1 MINTGMV
8 PTMEYND
15 AELVAQSLRGS
26 RDAFGQ
32 IVARYQTLICS
43 LAYSATGSLTQSE
56 DLSQETF
63 VTAWKQLADL
73 REPGKLRAW
82 LCGIVRN
89 LTRRSLRGQE
99 REPVHAA
106 EPLDVAQKSPAP
118 EPHPL
123 DQTISREEEAILW
136 RSLERIPETYREPLI
151 LFYREHESVEK
162 VAQVLDLSEDAVRQR
177 LARGRKLLHEK
188 VVAFVEGALRQTAPG
203 QSFAGTVLAALPLSA
218 GGVATAG
225 VGAAK
230 GTAAAKGSGLLF
242 LLSLPFIA
250 VFIGMLGAVVTV
262 QTVESPAARRRGYWV
277 LIKLL
282 LLVVALVMVENLAFV
297 LRHRWQ
303 WSAETFAL
311 VRVGYWWFFAMILAT
326 MHATGIRR
334 QRKSSQGTNSQTMS
348 PARKRVNVLAFCG
361 MAVGSMLWLL
371 GLTWRMGDR
380 MSAGIVA
387 ATVVLM
393 LAWGLGSGD
402 LPGEDRVSR
411 LRMSR
416 VFLGLWW
423 GVTLLLL
430 NWRLDVWMATV
441 RGTDLADAHRVLP
454 MWIVHVGT
462 VLLLLWAGWLMAK
475 PRGSLGDGE
484 RETSN
489 I

>member
-1 MINTGMV
+1 MI

-15 AELVAQSLRGS
+15 AELVAQSLHGS

-63 VTAWKQLADL
+63 VTAWKQLAEL

-89 LTRRSLRGQE
+89 LTRRTLRGQE
-99 REPVHAA
+99 REPAHAA
-106 EPLDVAQKSPAP
+106 EPLDFAQESPAP

-123 DQTISREEEAILW
+123 DQAISREEEAILW

-151 LFYREHESVEK
+151 LFYREHESVER

-177 LARGRKLLHEK
+177 LARGRKLLHQK
-188 VVAFVEGALRQTAPG
+188 VVMFVEGALRQTAPG

-218 GGVATAG
+218 GGVAATAG

-230 GTAAAKGSGLLF
+230 GTAAAKGGGLLF
-242 LLSLPFIA
+242 LLSLPFIG
-250 VFIGMLGAVVTV
+250 VFIAMLGAVMTV
-262 QTVESPAARRRGYWV
+262 QTVESPAARRRGYWG
-277 LIKLL
+277 LIILL
-282 LLVVALVMVENLAFV
+282 LLVVALMMVENLAFV

-303 WSAETFAL
+303 WSDETFAL

-326 MHATGIRR
+326 MHATGIRG
-334 QRKSSQGTNSQTMS
+334 QPESSQETNSEALS
-348 PARKRVNVLAFCG
+348 PTRKRVNALAFCG
-361 MAVGSMLWLL
+361 MAVGSMLWLF
-371 GLTWRMGDR
+371 GLAWRVGDR

-387 ATVVLM
+387 ATVVL
-393 LAWGLGSGD
+393 LLVWGLGSRD
-402 LPGEDRVSR
+402 LLGEDRVSR
-411 LRMSR
+411 LRFSR

-423 GVTLLLL
+423 GMTLLLL
-430 NWRLDVWMATV
+430 NWRLDVWMATA
-441 RGTDLADAHRVLP
+441 RGTDLADAHSVLP
-454 MWIVHVGT
+454 MWIVHLGT
-462 VLLLLWAGWLMAK
+462 LLLLLWAGWLMA
-475 PRGSLGDGE
+475 RGKAKG
-484 RETSN
+484 
-489 I
+489 

>member
-1 MINTGMV
+1 MV

-63 VTAWKQLADL
+63 VTAWKQLAEL

-89 LTRRSLRGQE
+89 LTRRTLRGQE
-99 REPVHAA
+99 REPAHAA
-106 EPLDVAQKSPAP
+106 EPLDIAQESPAP

-123 DQTISREEEAILW
+123 DQAISREEEAILW

-151 LFYREHESVEK
+151 LFYREHESVER

-203 QSFAGTVLAALPLSA
+203 QSFAGTVLAALPLTA
-218 GGVATAG
+218 GSVATAG

-230 GTAAAKGSGLLF
+230 GTAAAKGGGLLF
-242 LLSLPFIA
+242 LLSLPFIG
-250 VFIGMLGAVVTV
+250 VFITMLGAAVTV
-262 QTVESPAARRRGYWV
+262 QAIESPAARRRGYWG
-277 LIKLL
+277 LIILL
-282 LLVVALVMVENLAFV
+282 LLVVALVMVENMAFV

-303 WSAETFAL
+303 WSDQTYAL

-326 MHATGIRR
+326 MHATGIRP
-334 QRKSSQGTNSQTMS
+334 QKESSQGTNSQALS
-348 PARKRVNVLAFCG
+348 PARKRVNALAFCV
-361 MAVGSMLWLL
+361 MVVGSMLWLF
-371 GLTWRMGDR
+371 GLAWRMGDR

-393 LAWGLGSGD
+393 LVWGFGSRD
-402 LPGEDRVSR
+402 LLREDRVSR
-411 LRMSR
+411 LRFSR
-416 VFLGLWW
+416 VFLGSWW
-423 GVTLLLL
+423 GVILLLL
-430 NWRLDVWMATV
+430 NCRLDVWMATV
-441 RGTDLADAHRVLP
+441 RGTDLAEAHSVLP
-454 MWIVHVGT
+454 MWIVHLGT
-462 VLLLLWAGWLMAK
+462 LLLLLWAGWLMA
-475 PRGSLGDGE
+475 RGKAKGQMLNAKG
-484 RETSN
+484 
-489 I
+489 

>member
-1 MINTGMV
+1 MV
-8 PTMEYND
+8 PTLEYND

-63 VTAWKQLADL
+63 VTAWKQLAEL
-73 REPGKLRAW
+73 REPGRLRAW

-89 LTRRSLRGQE
+89 LTRRTLRGQE
-99 REPVHAA
+99 REPAHAA
-106 EPLDVAQKSPAP
+106 EPLDIAQESPAP

-123 DQTISREEEAILW
+123 DQAISREEEAILW

-151 LFYREHESVEK
+151 LFYREHESVER

-188 VVAFVEGALRQTAPG
+188 VVMFVEGALRQTAPG

-230 GTAAAKGSGLLF
+230 GTAAVKSGGLLF
-242 LLSLPFIA
+242 LLSLPL
-250 VFIGMLGAVVTV
+250 IGLFATMLGAVVTV
-262 QTVESPAARRRGYWV
+262 QSVESPTARRRGYWG
-277 LIKLL
+277 LILLL
-282 LLVVALVMVENLAFV
+282 LLVVALVMVESLAYV

-303 WSAETFAL
+303 WSDETFAL
-311 VRVGYWWFFAMILAT
+311 VRVGYWWLFAMILAT

-334 QRKSSQGTNSQTMS
+334 QWESSQGTNSQAMS
-348 PARKRVNVLAFCG
+348 PARQRVNALAFCV
-361 MAVGSMLWLL
+361 MAVGSLLWLF
-371 GLTWRMGDR
+371 GLAWRMGDW

-387 ATVVLM
+387 AIATVM
-393 LAWGLGSGD
+393 LAGVFGSYLRGTN
-402 LPGEDRVSR
+402 RVFN
-411 LRMSR
+411 LRMDW

-430 NWRLDVWMATV
+430 NWRLDVWIATV

-454 MWIVHVGT
+454 MWIVHLGT
-462 VLLLLWAGWLMAK
+462 LLLLLWAGWLMAK
-475 PRGSLGDGE
+475 LRGGGRKAES
-484 RETSN
+484 
-489 I
+489 

>member
-1 MINTGMV
+1 MV
-8 PTMEYND
+8 PAMEYND

-63 VTAWKQLADL
+63 VAAWKQLAEL

-89 LTRRSLRGQE
+89 LTRRTLRGQE
-99 REPVHAA
+99 REPAHAA
-106 EPLDVAQKSPAP
+106 EPLDVAQESPAP

-123 DQTISREEEAILW
+123 DQAISREEEAILW

-151 LFYREHESVEK
+151 LFYREHESVER

-188 VVAFVEGALRQTAPG
+188 VVMFVEGALRQTAPG
-203 QSFAGTVLAALPLSA
+203 QSFAGMVLAALPLSA

-225 VGAAK
+225 IGAAK
-230 GTAAAKGSGLLF
+230 GTAAAKSGGLLF
-242 LLSLPFIA
+242 LLSLPFIG
-250 VFIGMLGAVVTV
+250 VFITMLGAGVAA
-262 QTVESPAARRRGYWV
+262 QTIESPAARRRAYWG
-277 LIKLL
+277 LIILL
-282 LLVVALVMVENLAFV
+282 LLVGVVVMVDCLAHE

-303 WSAETFAL
+303 WSDETFAL

-326 MHATGIRR
+326 MHATGIRG
-334 QRKSSQGTNSQTMS
+334 QPESGQEMNSPALS
-348 PARKRVNVLAFCG
+348 PARKWITVLAGCG
-361 MAVGSMLWLL
+361 MVVGSMLWLF
-371 GLTWRMGDR
+371 GLTWHVGDR

-393 LAWGLGSGD
+393 LVWGFGSRDFWGTN
-402 LPGEDRVSR
+402 RMFK
-411 LRMSR
+411 LRMNW

-441 RGTDLADAHRVLP
+441 RGTDLAEAHRVLP
-454 MWIVHVGT
+454 MWTVHLGT
-462 VLLLLWAGWLMAK
+462 LLLLLWAGWLMAPRK
-475 PRGSLGDGE
+475 ATPRG
-484 RETSN
+484 
-489 I
+489 

>member
-1 MINTGMV
+1 MITTGMV

-15 AELVAQSLRGS
+15 AELAAQTLRGS

-63 VTAWKQLADL
+63 VTAWKQLAEL

-99 REPVHAA
+99 HEPAHAA
-106 EPLDVAQKSPAP
+106 ESLDIAQESPAP

-123 DQTISREEEAILW
+123 DQAISREEEAILW

-151 LFYREHESVEK
+151 LFYREHESVER

-188 VVAFVEGALRQTAPG
+188 VVMFVEGALRQTAPG

-230 GTAAAKGSGLLF
+230 GTAAAKSGGLLF
-242 LLSLPFIA
+242 LLSLPFIGLFA
-250 VFIGMLGAVVTV
+250 TMLGAWGAV
-262 QTVESPAARRRGYWV
+262 QAIESPAARRRGYWE

-282 LLVVALVMVENLAFV
+282 LLAVAAVFVDCLAHT
-297 LRHRWQ
+297 LRHHYRWGDQ
-303 WSAETFAL
+303 TYAL

-326 MHATGIRR
+326 MHATNIRR
-334 QRKSSQGTNSQTMS
+334 QRELSQETNSEAMS
-348 PARKRVNVLAFCG
+348 PARKRVNALAFCG
-361 MAVGSMLWLL
+361 MVVGSMLWLF
-371 GLTWRMGDR
+371 GLTWQVGDR

-387 ATVVLM
+387 ATVVL
-393 LAWGLGSGD
+393 LLVWGLGSRD
-402 LPGEDRVSR
+402 LLGEDRVSR
-411 LRMSR
+411 SRFSR
-416 VFLGLWW
+416 VFLGSWW
-423 GVTLLLL
+423 GMILLLL
-430 NWRLDVWMATV
+430 NWRLDVWMATA
-441 RGTDLADAHRVLP
+441 RGTDLAEAHSVLP
-454 MWIVHVGT
+454 MWIIHLGT
-462 VLLLLWAGWLMAK
+462 LLLLLWAGWLMAK
-475 PRGSLGDGE
+475 PRAVKARQE
-484 RETSN
+484 